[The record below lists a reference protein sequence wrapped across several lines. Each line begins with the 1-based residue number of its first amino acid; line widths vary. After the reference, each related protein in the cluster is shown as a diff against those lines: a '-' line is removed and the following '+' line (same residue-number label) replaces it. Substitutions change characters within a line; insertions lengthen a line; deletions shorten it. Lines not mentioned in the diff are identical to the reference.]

1 MKKMIFLFFLVPLFA
16 HAQFKRSGTELAKEN
31 IRQYLT
37 GKLFKGGSYQSISY
51 GELTVHKGEDRN
63 IAWTLAHDFAITE
76 FETQMDR
83 KDSVKR
89 SYRFLFYLDNK
100 MNVLRAERY
109 F

>member
-1 MKKMIFLFFLVPLFA
+1 MKKIIILFFLVPLFA
-16 HAQFKRSGTELAKEN
+16 QAQFKRSGTELAKEN
-31 IRQYLT
+31 IQHYLT

-51 GELTVHKGEDRN
+51 GELTAHKGDRD
-63 IAWTLAHDFAITE
+63 IAWTLPHDFAITE
-76 FETQMDR
+76 FEIRIDK
-83 KDSVKR
+83 KDSVTR

>member
-1 MKKMIFLFFLVPLFA
+1 MKKIIILFFLVPLFA

-31 IRQYLT
+31 IQQYLT
-37 GKLFKGGSYQSISY
+37 AKLFKGGSYQSISY
-51 GELTVHKGEDRN
+51 GELTAEKGADHD
-63 IAWTLAHDFAITE
+63 IAWALPHDFIITE
-76 FETQMDR
+76 FQNHLDK

-100 MNVLRAERY
+100 MNVVRAERY